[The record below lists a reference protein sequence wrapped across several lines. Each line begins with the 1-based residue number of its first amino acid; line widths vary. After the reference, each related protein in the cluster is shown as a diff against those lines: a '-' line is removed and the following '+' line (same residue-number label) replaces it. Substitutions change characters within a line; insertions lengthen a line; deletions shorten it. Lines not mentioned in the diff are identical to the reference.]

1 MTKTNA
7 YMKAALQSI
16 ADDIHAAVYGFQ
28 GSFALA
34 SALDKVE
41 KLLSQLQESED

>member
-7 YMKAALQSI
+7 YMRAALQSI
-16 ADDIHAAVYGFQ
+16 ADDMLSAFQ
-28 GSFALA
+28 HTPSSALA

>member
-1 MTKTNA
+1 MTKTNV
-7 YMKAALQSI
+7 YMRAALQSI
-16 ADDIHAAVYGFQ
+16 ADDINAALYESK